1 MKEQREKVR
10 TSQTERIFIKRIAIS
25 LFVVLLLEVFV
36 FNLKSFTT
44 DRQEYGV
51 DFLHAQT
58 TTPETVE
65 ILEDGIHFRGNGE
78 VIFHVN
84 DEDINAIQ
92 LKFKGEDKRFWCG
105 VAIADDNFS
114 KAHIMAAQKY
124 TSCTYGK
131 FETSFLTYGKL
142 REVKVVLS
150 DVDSEVCL
158 EDLTLS
164 DTLPFQFSWVR
175 VLFLF
180 VFLALVWAIVSYK
193 LYEYDYNKDSIKRK
207 RVIGLLMLVSSLVLL
222 SFYNP
227 EQKAIK
233 YSESDLTYS
242 DAYAE
247 MFDAFYNKRLTLKA
261 QASEAL
267 EELENPYDR
276 SERDGS
282 GIWYYW
288 DRAYYDGDYYSYFGA
303 SPVLLFYFPF
313 YFMSGGY
320 VPTTNMACVF
330 FGILAVVFMYNATL
344 SFANKFMKKVNFLGL
359 CMMLASAIFVSG
371 LAYLVNYSC
380 FYMVPPVASTCF
392 LFLCLWTGI
401 SACGEKSK
409 YKQCILFA
417 ICGLSFVLCFET
429 RATKAF
435 SALVLAPLFIS
446 VLADK
451 NLTVKRRVASVISFM
466 VTVVTGLAAVMTYNY
481 ARFDSPFEFG
491 ATYQL
496 TLSDIHANKVNWR
509 LFIPAMVHYFLQ
521 PLTISE
527 TFPYF
532 NFTII
537 NTGNYGKYMCSESS
551 AGLLTYPLL
560 GLGILLLPFLL
571 YSLRRNKKEKYTYNG
586 ARVRNYTY
594 ALMMVII
601 VFVSWLDF
609 CLGGGVVIRYVTD
622 VMPLAYLVSA
632 WCLLQVY
639 EYAKKIPQL
648 DKKVMV
654 GLAVV
659 AGVTIIIGYSQV
671 LWQPD
676 GETNLYH
683 PELISILEELICFWN

>member
-1 MKEQREKVR
+1 MKEQKEKLCVN
-10 TSQTERIFIKRIAIS
+10 QKHNIFIQRMVIS
-25 LFVVLLLEVFV
+25 LIVVLVLEVFV

-44 DRQEYGV
+44 QKEEYGIN
-51 DFLHAQT
+51 FLNAQT
-58 TTPETVE
+58 TTPGSVE
-65 ILEDGIHFRGNGE
+65 ILEDGIWIRGDGE
-78 VIFHVN
+78 IIFGVN
-84 DEDINAIQ
+84 DDDVNAVQ
-92 LKFKGEDKRFWCG
+92 LRFGGEDKRFYCG

-114 KAHIMAAQKY
+114 KTHIMVAQKY
-124 TSCTYGK
+124 TSCDYGR
-131 FETSFLTYGKL
+131 FDTSFLTYGTL
-142 REVKVVLS
+142 REVKVTFR
-150 DVDSEVCL
+150 EINNPIYL
-158 EDLTLS
+158 EDVSLS
-164 DTLPFQFSWVR
+164 KALPFHFSWVR

-180 VFLALVWAIVSYK
+180 VLLVLVLAIVTYK
-193 LYEYDYNKDSIKRK
+193 LYQYDYNKESVKQK
-207 RVIGLLMLVSSLVLL
+207 RVIWALILVSSGFLL

-227 EQKAIK
+227 EQKAVK
-233 YSESDLTYS
+233 YAESDLTYS
-242 DAYAE
+242 DAYTQ
-247 MFDAFYNKRLTLKA
+247 MFDSFHSKRLTLKA
-261 QASEAL
+261 EAEEAL

-282 GIWYYW
+282 GIGYYW

-313 YFMSGGY
+313 YFISGGY

-330 FGILAVVFMYNATL
+330 FGILAIIFMYQTILA
-344 SFANKFMKKVNFLGL
+344 FVNKFMKKANFLAL
-359 CMMLASAIFVSG
+359 CMILTSAVFVSG
-371 LAYLVNYSC
+371 LAWLVNYSC
-380 FYMVPPVASTCF
+380 FYVVPPVASTCF

-401 SACGEKSK
+401 SACGEKAK

-417 ICGLSFVLCFET
+417 ICGLSFILCFET

-435 SALVLAPLFIS
+435 SALILAPLFIG
-446 VLADK
+446 VLLDK

-466 VTVVTGLAAVMTYNY
+466 VPVVLGLAAVMTYNY
-481 ARFDSPFEFG
+481 VRFDSPFEFG

-496 TLSDIHANKVNWR
+496 TLSDIHANKVTWK

-560 GLGILLLPFLL
+560 GLGMVLVPFLL
-571 YSLRRNKKEKYTYNG
+571 YSLRRNKKEKYTYNV

-594 ALMMVII
+594 ALMLAII
-601 VFVSWLDF
+601 VLVSWLDF
-609 CLGGGVVIRYVTD
+609 CVGGVVIRYVTD
-622 VMPLAYLVSA
+622 VMPLAYMVST

-639 EYAKKIPQL
+639 EFAKKIPQL
-648 DKKVMV
+648 NKKVLV

-659 AGVTIIIGYSQV
+659 VGLTIIIGYSQV

-676 GETNLYH
+676 GETNLYN

>member
-1 MKEQREKVR
+1 MEKIY
-10 TSQTERIFIKRIAIS
+10 TSQTDRIFIKRVVIS

-44 DRQEYGV
+44 DNVEYGV
-51 DFLHAQT
+51 DFLSAQT

-78 VIFHVN
+78 VIFCVN
-84 DEDINAIQ
+84 DANINAVQ
-92 LKFKGEDKRFWCG
+92 LGFSGEEKRFLCG
-105 VAIADDNFS
+105 IAIADDNFS
-114 KAHIMAAQKY
+114 KTHIMVAQKY
-124 TSCTYGK
+124 TSCDYGK
-131 FETSFLTYGKL
+131 FDASFLSYGKL
-142 REVKVVLS
+142 REVKIILN
-150 DVDSEVCL
+150 DVNSEICL
-158 EDLTLS
+158 ENLTLS
-164 DTLPFQFSWVR
+164 NALPFRFSWVR

-180 VFLALVWAIVSYK
+180 VLLVLMWAIVSYK
-193 LYEYDYNKDSIKRK
+193 LYKYDYNKNSIKQK
-207 RVIGLLMLVSSLVLL
+207 RVIWFLMLVSSLVLF

-247 MFDAFYNKRLTLKA
+247 MFDAFYSKRLTLKA

-267 EELENPYDR
+267 EDLENPYDR
-276 SERDGS
+276 SERDSS
-282 GIWYYW
+282 GIGYYW

-303 SPVLLFYFPF
+303 SPVLVFYFPF
-313 YFMSGGY
+313 YYISGGY

-330 FGILAVVFMYNATL
+330 FGILAIVFMYNAIL
-344 SFANKFMKKVNFLGL
+344 AFANKFMKKVNFLAL
-359 CMMLASAIFVSG
+359 CMILTSAVFVSG

-392 LFLCLWTGI
+392 LFLCLWTGV

-409 YKQCILFA
+409 YKQCILFV

-435 SALVLAPLFIS
+435 SALALAPLFIS
-446 VLADK
+446 VLVDK
-451 NLTVKRRVASVISFM
+451 NLMVKRRVASVISFM
-466 VTVVTGLAAVMTYNY
+466 VPVVAGLAAVMTYNY

-496 TLSDIHANKVNWR
+496 TLSDIHANKVTWK
-509 LFIPAMVHYFLQ
+509 LFMPAMVHYFLQ

-551 AGLLTYPLL
+551 VGLLTYPLL

-609 CLGGGVVIRYVTD
+609 CLGGVVIRYVTD
-622 VMPLAYLVSA
+622 VMPLAYMVSA

-648 DKKVMV
+648 DKKVLV
-654 GLAVV
+654 GFAVV
-659 AGVTIIIGYSQV
+659 VGITVIIGYSQV

-676 GETNLYH
+676 GETNLYY
-683 PELISILEELICFWN
+683 PEWISILEELVCFWN